1 MDNLENLGIA
11 ELSHLYI
18 AAKTSP
24 TEVVTHTLER
34 IEQLEPKLGAFEV
47 VLADRAMEAAVGAE
61 RAIKNGHRIG
71 PFHGVPFVLKDLI
84 HVEGTVTTGGTNLYA
99 ERVSTATA
107 PVAHRLIVLHLYG
120 HNPGEPGTKWPGH

>member
-11 ELSHLYI
+11 ELSHSYI
-18 AAKTSP
+18 SRKTSP
-24 TEVVTHTLER
+24 TEVVTRTLER

-84 HVEGTVTTGGTNLYA
+84 HVE
-99 ERVSTATA
+99 
-107 PVAHRLIVLHLYG
+107 
-120 HNPGEPGTKWPGH
+120 